1 MELEKTSEAMRD
13 FRAKT
18 ANIKAIQPNLVRDA
32 VEAELMAEVVEETV
46 DPFAD
51 DTPLACGLENPEA
64 CEACN

>member
-18 ANIKAIQPNLVRDA
+18 ANIKAIQPSGK
-32 VEAELMAEVVEETV
+32 TV

-51 DTPLACGLENPEA
+51 DTPLACGLENPDA
-64 CEACN
+64 CEACS